1 MKRGRKPTG
10 AKDRRM
16 RGRSLQLKLIL
27 PFGLILL
34 MVAGIIIGW
43 GFFTGQ
49 KLVAYVSGTAR
60 NNATQAVQALLLG
73 KGRSIA
79 DRLEARMAGAL
90 NTAQVLANTFS
101 GIKDPDVRLRMN
113 RNQLN
118 GILQST
124 LRRNTDFYAVYTIWE
139 PNALDQLDPLYAGA
153 TGYDQTG
160 RFIPYWYR
168 NADAAIQMSPAIAYE
183 DREKYPN
190 GLRRGEP
197 YLLAREKKSDCLIDP
212 HPAWTDEAFQ
222 LVSLVSPILV
232 KGKFYGVVGV
242 DLRLDIFQKMA
253 QNVDLTI
260 NEGVGR
266 VGIIS
271 TRGILAGASDNP
283 DLLGKPAQDWMPKG
297 AKGFIAD
304 IGAGK
309 EKIARSDRYLR
320 TMVPLDMAGA
330 AWAVVVEMPWQKAMT
345 GVTNLTAQMVQQGD
359 QSLFWQIAVATAVA
373 LIGLIFVWWIA
384 RRISVPI
391 KQVIGGLREN
401 YFQLTAASRQ
411 IRGSSGSLAQ
421 GASRQAGSVE
431 EASAALEQMDSM
443 IRQTAENARQTYTLM
458 QENNRTVEETRRSMD
473 QLNSSMA
480 DISRSSE
487 QTFKIMKT
495 IDELAFQTNLLAL
508 NAAVEAARAGQAGAG
523 FAVVADEVRN
533 LALRSAE
540 AARETSGLIESTVET
555 IDTGARIVEKTHQS
569 FSRMAKN
576 VVRGS
581 ELVGE
586 ITAAADE
593 QAQGIEQ
600 VSRAMSDIDQI
611 TQQNAADAE
620 QSAASAQQM
629 NGQAEQMH
637 RFVEALLRLVG
648 ESRDKGAAGQTAPP
662 ASAKKPAAKPARPLL
677 AWLKGKTRAVVNFR
691 K

>member
-1 MKRGRKPTG
+1 
-10 AKDRRM
+10 M

-34 MVAGIIIGW
+34 MVAGLIIGW

-49 KLVAYVSGTAR
+49 KLVTYVSNTAR
-60 NNATQAVQALLLG
+60 NNATQAVKALLLE

-101 GIKDPDVRLRMN
+101 GIKDPDVRLKMN
-113 RNQLN
+113 RAQLN

-124 LRRNTDFYAVYTIWE
+124 LRRNTDFYALYTIWE
-139 PNALDQLDPLYAGA
+139 PNALDQLDPLYVGA
-153 TGYDQTG
+153 KGYDQTG

-168 NADAAIQMSPAIAYE
+168 EAEGAIRLIPVRHY
-183 DREKYPN
+183 DGREKYPN
-190 GLRRGEP
+190 GLRKAEP
-197 YLLAREKKSDCLIDP
+197 YLLAKEKKADCLIDP
-212 HPAWTDEAFQ
+212 HPCWTDNAFQ

-232 KGKFYGVVGV
+232 QGKFYGAVGV

-260 NEGVGR
+260 KEGVGR

-271 TRGILAGASDNP
+271 PRGIVAGASDNP
-283 DLLGKPAQDWMPKG
+283 DLLGKAAQDWMPEE

-320 TMVPLDMAGA
+320 TMVPLDVAGA
-330 AWAVVVEMPWQKAMT
+330 AWAVILEMPWQEAMA
-345 GVTNLTAQMVQQGD
+345 GVTSLMAQMVQQGE
-359 QSLFWQIAVATAVA
+359 QSIFWQIAVATAVA
-373 LIGLIFVWWIA
+373 LFGLIFVWWIA

-391 KQVIGGLREN
+391 KQVIQGLQEN
-401 YFQLTAASRQ
+401 YFQLTAASQQ

-421 GASRQAGSVE
+421 GANKQAGSVE

-443 IRQTAENARQTYTLM
+443 IKQTAENARQTYTLM
-458 QENNRTVEETRRSMD
+458 QENNRTVAETRGSMD

-495 IDELAFQTNLLAL
+495 IDELAFQTSLLAL

-540 AARETSGLIESTVET
+540 AAQDTSELIESTVET
-555 IDTGARIVEKTHQS
+555 IHTGAQIVEKTHQS
-569 FSRMAKN
+569 FSQMAQN

-586 ITAAADE
+586 IAAAADE

-600 VSRAMSDIDQI
+600 VSQAMNDIDRI
-611 TQQNAADAE
+611 TQQNASDAQ
-620 QSAASAQQM
+620 QSAASAQEM
-629 NGQAEQMH
+629 NSQAEQMH

-648 ESRDKGAAGQTAPP
+648 ERRDADGKTAPS
-662 ASAKKPAAKPARPLL
+662 ALSAKKPTKKPAKKRALPLI
-677 AWLKGKTRAVVNFR
+677 AWLKGRAKAAVP
-691 K
+691 KKITK